1 MTIERIAEELRRVAI
16 TTCYLFVCFSAVL
29 FYRMAVLHSYGI
41 DYAPFGFAAVK
52 ALVMGKFIM
61 LGRMAGI
68 GDRYKDKP
76 LIYPVLHQS
85 AIFLVLLIAL
95 SVAEEVVKG
104 WFHGQAFTDVMHD
117 LGGLLQIGATAVLLW
132 LILIPYLSVIRLAD
146 LLGEDRWRQIVWNAK
161 PREQGSAVAG

>member
-1 MTIERIAEELRRVAI
+1 MTLERIIEELRRVAI

-41 DYAPFGFAAVK
+41 DFAPFGLAALK

-61 LGRMAGI
+61 LGRMTGI

-85 AIFLVLLIAL
+85 LLFLVLLIVL
-95 SVAEEVVKG
+95 SLAEETIKG
-104 WFHGQAFTDVMHD
+104 WFHGQSGVDVFRD
-117 LGGLLQIGATAVLLW
+117 LGGWLQIAATALLLW
-132 LILIPYLSVIRLAD
+132 LVLVPYLGFIRLAETI
-146 LLGEDRWRQIVWNAK
+146 GEDRLQKIVWGAAPSQSPK
-161 PREQGSAVAG
+161 AVS